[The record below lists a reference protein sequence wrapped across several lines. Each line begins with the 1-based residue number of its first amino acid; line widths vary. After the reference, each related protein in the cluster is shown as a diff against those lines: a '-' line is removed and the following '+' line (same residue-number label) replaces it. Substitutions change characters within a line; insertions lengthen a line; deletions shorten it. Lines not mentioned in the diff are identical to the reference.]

1 MNPAPNLVLVGPMG
15 AGKTSI
21 GRRLSERF
29 RLTFVDADG
38 DIELRTGAAVGTIF
52 ECEGEA
58 GFRARERAALAEL
71 LAGDGQVISTGGG
84 AVLDADNRQR
94 MRARGF
100 VVYLQV
106 SVTGQ
111 LQRLARDRTR
121 PLLQRDDREDVLH
134 ELATARAPL
143 YAEIADLCF
152 DTDTLTSAEAAAALA
167 PLLDGRWQ
175 RGTVAALRLGAGPA

>member
-1 MNPAPNLVLVGPMG
+1 MNPASNLVLVGPMG

-21 GRRLSERF
+21 GRRLGECF
-29 RLTFVDADG
+29 RLAFVDADR

-71 LAGDGQVISTGGG
+71 LRNDGQVISTGGG
-84 AVLDADNRQR
+84 AILDADNRR
-94 MRARGF
+94 CMRERGF

-106 SVTGQ
+106 SVASQ

-121 PLLQRDDREDVLH
+121 PLLQREDREDVLRQ
-134 ELATARAPL
+134 LATTRAPL
-143 YAEIADLCF
+143 YSEVADLCF
-152 DTDTLTSAEAAAALA
+152 DTDGLTSAEAAMALA
-167 PLLDGRWQ
+167 RLLESRWQ
-175 RGTVAALRLGAGPA
+175 RGAVTA

>member
-21 GRRLSERF
+21 GRRLSECF
-29 RLTFVDADG
+29 RLTFVDADR

-71 LAGDGQVISTGGG
+71 LAGNGQVISTGGG
-84 AVLDADNRQR
+84 AVLDADNRR
-94 MRARGF
+94 HMRERGF

-106 SVTGQ
+106 GVAGQ
-111 LQRLARDRTR
+111 LKRLARDRTR
-121 PLLQRDDREDVLH
+121 PLLQREDREEVLRQ
-134 ELATARAPL
+134 LSVARAPI
-143 YAEIADLCF
+143 YAEVADLCF
-152 DTDTLTSAEAAAALA
+152 DTNDLTSADAAAALA
-167 PLLDGRWQ
+167 RLLDGRWQ
-175 RGTVAALRLGAGPA
+175 RGAVAALRPDSGPA

>member
-1 MNPAPNLVLVGPMG
+1 MNPASNLVLVGPRG

-21 GRRLSERF
+21 GRRLGECF
-29 RLTFVDADG
+29 GLAFVDADR

-71 LAGDGQVISTGGG
+71 LRNDRQVISTGGG
-84 AVLDADNRQR
+84 AILDADNRTR
-94 MRARGF
+94 MRERGF

-106 SVTGQ
+106 SVGSQ

-121 PLLQRDDREDVLH
+121 PLLQREDREDVLH
-134 ELATARAPL
+134 QLATTRAPL
-143 YAEIADLCF
+143 YREVADLCF
-152 DTDTLTSAEAAAALA
+152 DTDGLTSAEAATALA
-167 PLLDGRWQ
+167 RMLESRWQ
-175 RGTVAALRLGAGPA
+175 RGTVTA